1 MKDLSNFNREN
12 MAISAFH
19 FACSVFSYIFVGIC
33 VLFVSWYWC
42 IFVFVFV
49 SIFVNMG
56 DSGCS
61 EL

>member
-1 MKDLSNFNREN
+1 MTDLSNSDKED
-12 MAISAFH
+12 MAIIAFH
-19 FACSVFSYIFVGIC
+19 FACSVFSYIFLGVC

-42 IFVFVFV
+42 IFEFVFV

>member
-1 MKDLSNFNREN
+1 MKDLSNIDREN
-12 MAISAFH
+12 MAISAFY
-19 FACSVFSYIFVGIC
+19 FSCSVFSYIFVGIC

-42 IFVFVFV
+42 IFEFVFV

>member
-33 VLFVSWYWC
+33 VLFLSWYWC
-42 IFVFVFV
+42 ISLFVSV